1 MDKGVVFQ
9 AYIANLGLY
18 NSGTCCGKWI
28 SFPLKCSKENLHSE
42 IRKILSEIK
51 IDDMGNQEYFFTDFD
66 SAIVGLTRCLY
77 EYDNITLLNYLA
89 NEIVKMDC
97 SIEKFE
103 SMLEYGTSTYSVEE
117 LVNLIR
123 SSDSFLFLDNVN
135 SDYDLG
141 YEYAENS
148 GLFTESLNDLGT
160 LRNYIDY
167 EGYGRDIRLREGGM
181 YTLHGYIAMTDD
193 IKTSFNAAS
202 VE

>member
-18 NSGTCCGKWI
+18 NSGIDCGKWI
-28 SFPLKCSKENLHSE
+28 SFPLKCSKENLNDE

-51 IDDMGNQEYFFTDFD
+51 IDEMGNQEYFFADFD
-66 SAIVGLTRCLY
+66 SCIIGLTRCFY
-77 EYDNITLLNYLA
+77 EYDSITLLNVLA

-193 IKTSFNAAS
+193 IKTSLDAAS

>member
-1 MDKGVVFQ
+1 MDKGVVFR

-28 SFPLKCSKENLHSE
+28 SFPLKCSKENLNSE

-51 IDDMGNQEYFFTDFD
+51 IDDMGNQEYFFADFD
-66 SAIVGLTRCLY
+66 SCIIGLTRCFF
-77 EYDNITLLNYLA
+77 EYDSITLLDALA
-89 NEIVKMDC
+89 NEIATMDC

-103 SMLEYGTSTYSVEE
+103 AMLEYGTATYSTGE
-117 LVNLIR
+117 LVSLIR

-148 GLFTESLNDLGT
+148 GLFTESLKDLGT

-181 YTLHGYIAMTDD
+181 YTLHGYITMTDD
-193 IKTSFNAAS
+193 IKTSFDAAS
-202 VE
+202 V

>member
-1 MDKGVVFQ
+1 MDKGVVFR
-9 AYIANLGLY
+9 AYIENLGLY
-18 NSGTCCGKWI
+18 NSGIDRGKWI
-28 SFPLKCSKENLHSE
+28 SFPLKCSNGNLKNE
-42 IRKILSEIK
+42 IRKILSEIQ
-51 IDDMGNQEYFFTDFD
+51 IDEMEKHEYFFADFD

-123 SSDSFLFLDNVN
+123 SFDSFLFLDNVN

-148 GLFTESLNDLGT
+148 GLFTESLKDLGT

-193 IKTSFNAAS
+193 IKTSFDAAS

>member
-1 MDKGVVFQ
+1 MDKGVVFR

-18 NSGTCCGKWI
+18 NSGIDCGKWI
-28 SFPLKCSKENLHSE
+28 SFPLKCSKENLNDE

-51 IDDMGNQEYFFTDFD
+51 IDEMGNQEYFLADFD
-66 SAIVGLTRCLY
+66 SCIIGLTRCFY
-77 EYDNITLLNYLA
+77 EYDSITLLNVLA
-89 NEIVKMDC
+89 NEIVTMDC

-103 SMLEYGTSTYSVEE
+103 AMLEYGTAAYSTEE
-117 LVNLIR
+117 LVTLIR
-123 SSDSFLFLDNVN
+123 SSDNFLFMNHVA

-148 GLFTESLNDLGT
+148 GLFTESLNALGT

-193 IKTSFNAAS
+193 IQTGFDTAVPS
-202 VE
+202 